1 MEFLNSIK
9 RFAGDHLSA
18 GYNAF
23 DNQLGGLLPGGV
35 KVDLGQLGKDMGF
48 DAMPGANAHGATASS
63 RSAAT
68 AEDFA
73 TGRPDLAATRTRA
86 GIAGGKIREH
96 AVEEGIERAGREVIE
111 RIATRGGA
119 YAIPVAGQVLATT
132 DMVRDGMDAIDTVIQ
147 INTGES
153 VGEHT
158 DKTIAMRDKNRSIGS
173 LFPEA
178 GYVGEGIHQIGQ
190 GTKQNPIV
198 QEIQNRATRAAT
210 RFRPLHGD
218 VGFSEVMGWN

>member
-1 MEFLNSIK
+1 MGVLGAIN

-18 GYNAF
+18 AYNAF

-35 KVDLGQLGKDMGF
+35 DADGVQLIKDVGL
-48 DAMPGANAHGATASS
+48 DAMPGARAHGGTTAA
-63 RSAAT
+63 RAGAT
-68 AEDFA
+68 AEDLT
-73 TGRPDLAATRTRA
+73 TGRADVAATRTRS
-86 GIAGGKIREH
+86 GIAGGKMREH
-96 AVEEGIERAGREVIE
+96 VVEEGIERVGREAIE

-119 YAIPVAGQVLATT
+119 YAIPVIGQALATT

-210 RFRPLHGD
+210 RFNPLHGD
-218 VGFSEVMGWN
+218 IGFSEVMGWN